1 MENAFEDDA
10 NAKIIEISELKK
22 ANEDLRDALK
32 IVSDESEKVK

>member
-10 NAKIIEISELKK
+10 NSKIVELSELRR